1 MTSEPEPRV
10 GVVVPIYNVE
20 PYLEECLVS
29 IARQSIGELDVVLV
43 DDGSTDAGGRIA
55 EEFAAADPRFRVVS
69 QPNGGLG
76 RARNVG
82 AALVRGRFLAFVDS
96 DDVLPE
102 HALEL
107 LVGTLERTGSDIASG
122 NVLLLTEEGLVQ
134 SPMHRRPMGATRLR
148 THVTRDRLL
157 MYDRLVPN
165 KVFRRR
171 FWDEHG
177 FRFPEGVLYEDIPV
191 TLPAHFLASAVDV
204 VAEPVYYWRQRSG
217 GSLSITQRRTEIGAV
232 TDRFAAVESVSRFL
246 GSRPEPGV
254 RACKREYDEVALRSD
269 LRIFLNVL
277 GEADEE
283 FRARFVEL
291 AHGFL
296 EQADRTAMNDLP
308 AMMRLKW
315 HLVGRG
321 LMPELLEV
329 LEYERRGLRIPV
341 TRRLWRHYA
350 KYPFWG
356 DRRLRIPRSVFR
368 LGEELAVRARLHEAT
383 WRDGKLH
390 ITGHAFI
397 ANIGTRFPWS
407 SLKAIGVRE
416 TGSGA
421 TRVIPAWTRR
431 CPDADDVSRD
441 PDRSHVWSGFSAVI
455 DPRRLR
461 RGGRYV
467 DGTWLVAAGVYGRGV
482 LRRGALA
489 APASGSGAHPAWHYV
504 TDDVRVVPLITRGG
518 MLRLRVETVRAR
530 VTGHRVGDG
539 AVEIRGTILGGVPD
553 GAAVAVRRRAG
564 TLLNRY
570 PVAPDGA
577 GGGFRVR
584 IPVRELIDD
593 MPVLG
598 EDGLPGA
605 TRDDETGWRLDLSV
619 PADAG
624 EGSGVAPTDFAEGA
638 PAAGGSEPVAVEAA
652 SSADESAP
660 ASVPAADAG
669 TEEEDDEP
677 ASLADAAAGDA
688 SATGNRPA
696 STPGMPDDFAAA
708 EAPGAA
714 DDPTSAD
721 TPAAADDSASDD
733 SAGDELVRLVL
744 DDDVEEGLYTAGG
757 KEFVVYRSRH
767 GYAGLKARTPRP
779 VLTGAAWQQDG
790 TLVLTGEWPAG
801 APDPAELVLRSRE
814 RSEERAFPVS
824 RADGRFRAELPLPR
838 LATLGGVLP
847 LASGRWDVRVRR
859 PASRTEPAGPSL
871 AVPLDHAALAR
882 LPVETT
888 VDGRRYVFREQGY
901 DVPVVEAHS
910 DLRPD
915 ERGAYRQ
922 ARTRARH
929 YRTPRRLRPLREA
942 VLYDSYSGKQY
953 SDSPRAIH
961 EELIRRD
968 ADVEHLWVVR
978 DAQVE
983 LPGTAR
989 AVRLWGAE
997 WYEAMARSRYII
1009 TNAHLPEWFTRRPGQ
1024 IVVQTWHGTPLKRI
1038 GFDIQDVQFA
1048 NPRYLEK
1055 VAKEAPGWSYLI
1067 SPNAF
1072 STPILR
1078 RAFRYHGDLIETG
1091 YPRNDILASPDRD
1104 VLAQR
1109 VRARLGLPPGKR
1121 AVLYAPTW
1129 RDDSYYGPGRYR
1141 LDLRLDLERAAAEL
1155 GDDHVLLIRR
1165 HPNVVDTVPQVGG
1178 GFVRDV
1184 SAYPDIAELF
1194 LVADVLITDY
1204 SSLMFDYANT
1214 GRPML
1219 FFTYDLEHYRDQLRG
1234 FYFDFQHHA
1243 PGPLLGSSQEV
1254 IEALRCIDQV
1264 AHAHETAYQQFTQ
1277 RFCELDDGKAA
1288 SRVVDR
1294 IFQPR

>member
-20 PYLEECLVS
+20 PYLEECLAS
-29 IARQSIGELDVVLV
+29 IARQSIRELDVVLV
-43 DDGSTDAGGRIA
+43 DDGSTDASGKIA
-55 EEFAAADPRFRVVS
+55 QAFANRDSRFRLVS

-82 AALVRGRFLAFVDS
+82 AAQVRGTFLTFVDS
-96 DDVLPE
+96 DDVLPD

-122 NVLLLTEEGLVQ
+122 NVQLLTEEGLIQ

-148 THVTRDRLL
+148 THVTRDHLL

-171 FWDEHG
+171 FWDEHA

-191 TLPAHFLASAVDV
+191 TLPAHFLASTVDV
-204 VAEPVYYWRQRSG
+204 VSEPVYYWRQRVG
-217 GSLSITQRRTEIGAV
+217 GALSITQRRTEIGAV

-246 GSRPEPGV
+246 GSRPEPAV

-277 GEADEE
+277 GEADDE
-283 FRARFVEL
+283 FRSRFVEL

-296 EQADRTAMNDLP
+296 EQADRTALNDLP

-321 LMPELLEV
+321 LMPELLQV

-350 KYPFWG
+350 RYPFWR
-356 DRRLRIPRSVFR
+356 DRRLRIPRQVFR
-368 LGEELAVRARLHEAT
+368 LGEELAARAQLHEAA
-383 WRDGKLH
+383 WRDGKLR

-407 SLKAIGVRE
+407 SVKVIGVRE

-441 PDRSHVWSGFSAVI
+441 PNRSHVWSGFSATI
-455 DPRRLR
+455 DPKRLR

-467 DGTWLVAAGVYGRGV
+467 DGTWLVAAGVYDRGV

-489 APASGSGAHPAWHYV
+489 APASGSGAHADWHYV
-504 TDDVRVVPLITRGG
+504 ADDVRVVPLITRGG
-518 MLRLRVETVRAR
+518 TLRLRVETVRAR
-530 VTGHRVGDG
+530 VTGHRLVDD
-539 AVEIRGTILGGVPD
+539 AMEIRGTILGGVPD
-553 GAAVAVRRRAG
+553 GAVVVVRRRAG
-564 TLLNRY
+564 TPLNRY
-570 PVAPDGA
+570 RVMQD

-584 IPVRELIDD
+584 IPLRELIAD
-593 MPVLG
+593 MPVQD
-598 EDGLPGA
+598 EAADGLPGA
-605 TRDDETGWRLDLSV
+605 RPGDETGWRLDLGLPSDPGV
-619 PADAG
+619 SATAAAVADTPTVVDEPESASRATVDADAG
-624 EGSGVAPTDFAEGA
+624 ADDDAE
-638 PAAGGSEPVAVEAA
+638 
-652 SSADESAP
+652 ADEETATLD
-660 ASVPAADAG
+660 VP
-669 TEEEDDEP
+669 TT
-677 ASLADAAAGDA
+677 A
-688 SATGNRPA
+688 SATAKRRA
-696 STPGMPDDFAAA
+696 DTPGMPDDFAAA

-714 DDPTSAD
+714 DDPTPAD
-721 TPAAADDSASDD
+721 APTAADDSTVDD
-733 SAGDELVRLVL
+733 SAADELVRIVL
-744 DDDVEEGLYTAGG
+744 DDDVPEGLYTHAG

-779 VLTGAAWQQDG
+779 LLTHATWEQNG
-790 TLVLTGEWPAG
+790 TLVLSGEYPPG
-801 APDPAELVLRSRE
+801 APDPAELVLRSRD
-814 RSEERAFPVS
+814 RNEERAFPMS
-824 RADGRFRAELPLPR
+824 REDGRFRAELPLSR
-838 LATLGGVLP
+838 LLSLGGILP
-847 LASGRWDVRVRR
+847 LPSGKWDIRVRR
-859 PASRTEPAGPSL
+859 PASATEPAGPAL
-871 AVPLDHAALAR
+871 AVPLDHAALDR
-882 LPVETT
+882 LPVEATLN
-888 VDGRRYVFREQGY
+888 GRRYVFREQSY

-910 DLRPD
+910 DLRPN

-929 YRTPRRLRPLREA
+929 YRTPRRLRSLRPA

-961 EELIRRD
+961 EELVRRG

-983 LPGTAR
+983 LPETAR
-989 AVRLWGAE
+989 PVRLWGAE
-997 WYEAMARSRYII
+997 WYEAMARSRYIV
-1009 TNAHLPEWFTRRPGQ
+1009 TNAHLPEWFVRRPGQ

-1038 GFDIQDVQFA
+1038 GFDIEDVQFA
-1048 NPRYLEK
+1048 NARYLEK
-1055 VAKEAPGWSYLI
+1055 VAKETPNWSYLV

-1078 RAFRYHGDLIETG
+1078 RAFRYDGELIETG
-1091 YPRNDILASPDRD
+1091 YPRNDVLASPDRHM
-1104 VLAQR
+1104 LTER
-1109 VRARLGLPPGKR
+1109 VRERLGLPPGRR

-1129 RDDSYYGPGRYR
+1129 RDDSYYGPGKYR
-1141 LDLRLDLERAAAEL
+1141 LDMRLDLERAAAEL

-1165 HPNVVDTVPQVGG
+1165 HPNVVDTVPEVAG

-1194 LVADVLITDY
+1194 LVSDVLMTDY
-1204 SSLMFDYANT
+1204 SSLMFDYATT

-1219 FFTYDLEHYRDQLRG
+1219 FFTYDLEHYRDELRG
-1234 FYFDFQHHA
+1234 FYFDFEHEA
-1243 PGPLLGSSQEV
+1243 PGPLLGTSDEV
-1254 IEALRCIDQV
+1254 IEALRSIDDV
-1264 AHAHETAYQQFTQ
+1264 GRAYADPYEQFAR

-1294 IFQPR
+1294 ILRSG